1 MCAKRIGRPAT
12 ARPIVTPIGRQ
23 DSDAARRKV
32 SCERRKASHR
42 VANQSRMLDLPV
54 ELLLYS
60 PAAHAAAT
68 GKRAR
73 RIRERGRRVSQG
85 EGERERARLLAESGR
100 AAGVWGH
107 NQTCRWHPLCNH
119 HRRLAPL
126 ASAPAHP
133 APPASTKAWL
143 LSLADAFARRD
154 GSWPAEKRRRRL
166 HGVTRSTPF
175 RRLLLGRSLPGRGV
189 CLLLSVVA
197 SEEDV
202 VGDGRVVVMDICG
215 PRAGSSLVERAPL
228 RS

>member
-73 RIRERGRRVSQG
+73 RV
-85 EGERERARLLAESGR
+85 GERETRVTGRGEREPVCWPR
-100 AAGVWGH
+100 AAVRPVPWGH

-143 LSLADAFARRD
+143 SSLAGASARRD

-166 HGVTRSTPF
+166 STPF

-197 SEEDV
+197 SEEDGSV
-202 VGDGRVVVMDICG
+202 VGDGRVVVMDIRG

-228 RS
+228 RL